1 MAVHTIPV
9 NVDPFVEIENTQTG
23 SDIHNFAFTPI
34 RTVVQRTG
42 LSPISGSFDLDR
54 CSELSVSESPF
65 SFKSQVVATNVD
77 GQTLDSSVTKLPL
90 TETNLALFTCEQQC
104 LEDNSINTYFG
115 NVDAQD
121 NISLEVN
128 WDADNFQSDSCSMN
142 QTKSTGHT
150 AMTSTKPKKKKP
162 SRSFSD
168 PNLLEKGDQLEYSYA
183 LCKNCFCTFNES
195 ASIASSICPCTHTN
209 TPFYPSSNPLSFF
222 SSPPTRTAASPRSCM
237 HRVTDPAS
245 SADYSESG
253 IGSGSTKR
261 QRHSIAGQ
269 MNYFKMIGF
278 SCGGPLVYKKLTGG
292 SSNSL
297 FSTAVISGSSSAPNL
312 RDMIPSTASASGN
325 YFSCTHSLSAY

>member
-1 MAVHTIPV
+1 MAVHTIPL

-23 SDIHNFAFTPI
+23 SEIHNFAFAPI

-54 CSELSVSESPF
+54 CSELYAESPL
-65 SFKSQVVATNVD
+65 SFISPAMTTNVD
-77 GQTLDSSVTKLPL
+77 GQTLESSVTKLPL

-104 LEDNSINTYFG
+104 LEDNSINTFFSKT
-115 NVDAQD
+115 VDVQD
-121 NISLEVN
+121 NMSLEVN
-128 WDADNFQSDSCSMN
+128 WDTDNFQSDSGSMN
-142 QTKSTGHT
+142 QTKSTEHT
-150 AMTSTKPKKKKP
+150 AMISTKSKKRKP
-162 SRSFSD
+162 ARSFSD
-168 PNLLEKGDQLEYSYA
+168 SNLLEKSEQLEYSYA
-183 LCKNCFCTFNES
+183 LCKNCLCTFNGT
-195 ASIASSICPCTHTN
+195 ASIAGSICPCTHTN
-209 TPFYPSSNPLSFF
+209 TPSYPPCNLLSFF

-253 IGSGSTKR
+253 IGSGTTKR

-278 SCGGPLVYKKLTGG
+278 SCGGALVYKKLTGG

-325 YFSCTHSLSAY
+325 YF